1 MHFLERYDF
10 EVDKVDETGDF
21 SEKLFG
27 KRAGIFH
34 KLSIIL
40 LFGFGILK
48 SLYHSYDILYLLQ
61 NGHP

>member
-10 EVDKVDETGDF
+10 EVVKVDETGDF

-40 LFGFGILK
+40 LFGFGMNMILK
-48 SLYHSYDILYLLQ
+48 SLFHSYDS
-61 NGHP
+61 

>member
-34 KLSIIL
+34 RLSIIL

-48 SLYHSYDILYLLQ
+48 SLYHSYDS
-61 NGHP
+61 